1 MNKSKLALVVAL
13 GMSFSAMAVAP
24 AMSEDASSTPGA
36 KVEAKGKSCA
46 GGECHKGGRRGH
58 GGFMGGLDLTDEQLE
73 KLHSLKTA
81 SFEASG
87 PKRLE
92 LRSLHRQMKD
102 SLTKPGIN
110 KSELLALQSKI
121 NSLNAELSN
130 SRVSFMADAS
140 SILTEDQRQKV
151 RRSML
156 MGGFGGHHKKFHGR
170 GHHGGPRHFGGM
182 RSEADLEGAPQMS
195 SNHEAVA
202 SPAEELG

>member
-13 GMSFSAMAVAP
+13 GMSFSAMAIAP

-36 KVEAKGKSCA
+36 KVEAKGKSCS
-46 GGECHKGGRRGH
+46 GGECRKGGRRGH
-58 GGFMGGLDLTDEQLE
+58 GGFMSGLGLSNDQLE
-73 KLHSLKTA
+73 KLHTLKTS
-81 SFEASG
+81 SFEANG

-140 SILTEDQRQKV
+140 SILTEEQRQKV
-151 RRSML
+151 RRAML
-156 MGGFGGHHKKFHGR
+156 MGSVGGHHKKFHGK
-170 GHHGGPRHFGGM
+170 GHHGGQRHFGGM
-182 RSEADLEGAPQMS
+182 RSEADSQGAPQMS
-195 SNHEAVA
+195 SSHEPAA

>member
-13 GMSFSAMAVAP
+13 GMSFSAMAIAP
-24 AMSEDASSTPGA
+24 AIAEDAPVAPGA
-36 KVEAKGKSCA
+36 KVEAKGKGCA
-46 GGECHKGGRRGH
+46 GGECHKGFKRGGH
-58 GGFMGGLDLTDEQLE
+58 RGFMGGLNLTDDQLE

-92 LRSLHRQMKD
+92 LRSLHLQLKD

-110 KSELLALQSKI
+110 KSELLSLQSKI

-130 SRVSFMADAS
+130 ARVSFMADAS
-140 SILTEDQRQKV
+140 SVLTEEQRQKM
-151 RRSML
+151 RRKML
-156 MGGFGGHHKKFHGR
+156 MGGFGGHHKFHGR

-182 RSEADLEGAPQMS
+182 KGEAGPQGAPETS
-195 SNHEAVA
+195 SHEPVA
-202 SPAEELG
+202 PPAEDLG